1 MRAYRFL
8 FVALLLAPLGA
19 PAETYKIDAPHS
31 KIAFSLHQF
40 VSTVR
45 GDFHRFSGT
54 IEVDREHP
62 ERSSVT
68 ARISVAS
75 IDTKIQKRDH
85 HLLSAEF
92 FDAAKFPEI
101 SFKSRSV
108 KRTGENSGDILG
120 DFTMHGV
127 TKPITLHVKLAAPP
141 SNETLPGRTRWIVTT
156 DPINRKDFGLMFS
169 SASESISGISNNVTP
184 TIEIEAVRAK

>member
-1 MRAYRFL
+1 MKVLHFRL
-8 FVALLLAPLGA
+8 VLLLLAPFSA
-19 PAETYKIDAPHS
+19 PAETYKIDSAHS
-31 KIAFSLHQF
+31 QIAFSLRQF
-40 VSTVR
+40 VSSVR
-45 GDFHRFSGT
+45 GEFHRFSGT
-54 IEVDREHP
+54 IEADRDHP

-68 ARISVAS
+68 ARISVGS

-92 FDAAKFPEI
+92 FDAAKFPDI
-101 SFKSRSV
+101 TFKSRSV
-108 KRTGENSGDILG
+108 KQTGESSGDIIG

-127 TKPITLHVKLAAPP
+127 TKPMTLRVKLATPT
-141 SNETLPGRTRWIVTT
+141 SGESLPERTRWIVTT

-169 SASESISGISNNVTP
+169 SATESISGISSSVMP

>member
-8 FVALLLAPLGA
+8 FVALLFVPLGA
-19 PAETYKIDAPHS
+19 FAETYKIDTAHS
-31 KIAFSLHQF
+31 RIAFSLHQF

-75 IDTKIQKRDH
+75 LDTQIQKRDH
-85 HLLSAEF
+85 HLLSPEF

-101 SFKSRSV
+101 TFKSRSV
-108 KRTGENSGDILG
+108 KQTDENSGDIFG

-127 TKPITLHVKLAAPP
+127 TKPITLHVQLVSPISGEVKH
-141 SNETLPGRTRWIVTT
+141 TRWKVTT
-156 DPINRKDFGLMFS
+156 EPLKRREFNLMFGQ
-169 SASESISGISNNVTP
+169 AAETVSGIGQEVAVN
-184 TIEIEAVRAK
+184 IEIEAARAP

>member
-1 MRAYRFL
+1 MKVLRFL
-8 FVALLLAPLGA
+8 LALLLLAPFSA
-19 PAETYKIDAPHS
+19 PAETYKIDSAHS
-31 KIAFSLHQF
+31 RIAFSLHQF
-40 VSTVR
+40 VSSVR
-45 GDFHRFSGT
+45 GEFHRFSGT
-54 IEVDREHP
+54 IEVDRDHP

-68 ARISVAS
+68 ARISVGS

-101 SFKSRSV
+101 TFKSRNV
-108 KRTGENSGDILG
+108 KRTGENSGDIIG

-127 TKPITLHVKLAAPP
+127 TKPMTLHVKLTTAP
-141 SNETLPGRTRWIVTT
+141 SSESLTERTRWIVTT

-169 SASESISGISNNVTP
+169 SATESISGISSSVTP
-184 TIEIEAVRAK
+184 TIEIEAVK

>member
-1 MRAYRFL
+1 MKVLRFL
-8 FVALLLAPLGA
+8 LPLLLLASSSA
-19 PAETYKIDAPHS
+19 PAETYKIDSAHS
-31 KIAFSLHQF
+31 QIAFNVRQF

-45 GDFHRFSGT
+45 GEFHRFSGT

-85 HLLSAEF
+85 HLLSVEF

-101 SFKSRSV
+101 TFKSRTV
-108 KRTGENSGDILG
+108 KQTGENSGDILG
-120 DFTMHGV
+120 EFTMHGV
-127 TKPITLHVKLAAPP
+127 TKAMTLHVKLATPP
-141 SNETLPGRTRWIVTT
+141 SGESLPERTRWVVTT

-169 SASESISGISNNVTP
+169 SATESISGISNTVTP
-184 TIEIEAVRAK
+184 TIEIEAARAK

>member
-1 MRAYRFL
+1 MKVLRFL
-8 FVALLLAPLGA
+8 LALLLLAPVSA
-19 PAETYKIDAPHS
+19 PAETYNIDNAHS
-31 KIAFSLHQF
+31 QIAFSLHQF
-40 VSTVR
+40 VSSVR
-45 GDFHRFSGT
+45 GEFHRFSGT
-54 IEVDREHP
+54 IEVDRDHP
-62 ERSSVT
+62 ERSSVS
-68 ARISVAS
+68 ARISVGS

-101 SFKSRSV
+101 AFKSRSV
-108 KRTGENSGDILG
+108 KRTGESSGDIIG

-127 TKPITLHVKLAAPP
+127 TKPMTLHVKLSTPP
-141 SNETLPGRTRWIVTT
+141 SGESIPERTRWIVTT

-169 SASESISGISNNVTP
+169 SATESISGISSSVTP

>member
-1 MRAYRFL
+1 MKVLRFL
-8 FVALLLAPLGA
+8 LALLLLAPFSA
-19 PAETYKIDAPHS
+19 PAETYKIDSAHS
-31 KIAFSLHQF
+31 QIAFSLHQF
-40 VSTVR
+40 VSSVR
-45 GDFHRFSGT
+45 GEFHRFSGT
-54 IEVDREHP
+54 IEVDRDHP
-62 ERSSVT
+62 ERSFVT
-68 ARISVAS
+68 ARISVGS

-101 SFKSRSV
+101 TFKSRSV
-108 KRTGENSGDILG
+108 KRTGESSGDIIG

-127 TKPITLHVKLAAPP
+127 TKPMTLHVKLSTPP
-141 SNETLPGRTRWIVTT
+141 SGESLPERTRWIVTT

-169 SASESISGISNNVTP
+169 SATESISGISSSVTP

>member
-1 MRAYRFL
+1 MKAFRLFL
-8 FVALLLAPLGA
+8 ALLSLAPLAA
-19 PAETYKIDAPHS
+19 PAETYKIDSAHS
-31 KIAFSLHQF
+31 KIAFSVHQF
-40 VSTVR
+40 VSNVR
-45 GDFHRFSGT
+45 GEFHRFSGT

-75 IDTKIQKRDH
+75 LDTQIQKRDH
-85 HLLSAEF
+85 HLLSPEF

-101 SFKSRSV
+101 TFKSRNV
-108 KRTGENSGDILG
+108 KQTGENSGDILG

-127 TKPITLHVKLAAPP
+127 TKPMTLHVKLATPL
-141 SNETLPGRTRWIVTT
+141 SSESLPEHTRWIVTT
-156 DPINRKDFGLMFS
+156 DPINRKDFGLMFN

-184 TIEIEAVRAK
+184 TIEIEAVK

>member
-8 FVALLLAPLGA
+8 FVALLFVRLSAF
-19 PAETYKIDAPHS
+19 AETYKIDTAHS
-31 KIAFSLHQF
+31 RIAFSLHQF

-75 IDTKIQKRDH
+75 IDTKIQKRDR

-108 KRTGENSGDILG
+108 NRTGENSGDILG

-127 TKPITLHVKLAAPP
+127 TKPMTLHVKLATPP
-141 SNETLPGRTRWIVTT
+141 NGESLPDRTRWVVTT

-169 SASESISGISNNVTP
+169 SATESISGISSSVTP

>member
-8 FVALLLAPLGA
+8 FVALLFVPLGA
-19 PAETYKIDAPHS
+19 FAETYKIDIAHS
-31 KIAFSLHQF
+31 RIAFSLHQF

-75 IDTKIQKRDH
+75 LDTKIQKRDH
-85 HLLSAEF
+85 HLLSPEF

-101 SFKSRSV
+101 TFKSRSV
-108 KRTGENSGDILG
+108 KQTDENSGDILG

-127 TKPITLHVKLAAPP
+127 TKPMTLHVKLATPP
-141 SNETLPGRTRWIVTT
+141 SSESLPERTRWIVTT

-184 TIEIEAVRAK
+184 TIEIEAVK

>member
-19 PAETYKIDAPHS
+19 PAETYKIDTAHS
-31 KIAFSLHQF
+31 RIAFSLHQF

-75 IDTKIQKRDH
+75 FDTKIQKRDH
-85 HLLSAEF
+85 HLLSPEF

-101 SFKSRSV
+101 TFKSRSV
-108 KRTGENSGDILG
+108 KQTGENSGDILG

-127 TKPITLHVKLAAPP
+127 TKPMTLHVKLAKPP
-141 SNETLPGRTRWIVTT
+141 SADSLPERTRWIVTT
-156 DPINRKDFGLMFS
+156 DPINRKDFGLTFGN
-169 SASESISGISNNVTP
+169 ATESISGISNNVSS
-184 TIEIEAVRAK
+184 TIEIEAVRK

>member
-1 MRAYRFL
+1 MKVLHFL
-8 FVALLLAPLGA
+8 LALLLLAPFSA
-19 PAETYKIDAPHS
+19 PAETYKIDSAHS
-31 KIAFSLHQF
+31 QIAFSLRQF
-40 VSTVR
+40 VSSVR
-45 GDFHRFSGT
+45 GEFHRFSGT
-54 IEVDREHP
+54 IEVDRDHP
-62 ERSSVT
+62 EQSSVT
-68 ARISVAS
+68 ARIFVGS

-101 SFKSRSV
+101 TFKSRSV
-108 KRTGENSGDILG
+108 KRTGENSGDIIG

-127 TKPITLHVKLAAPP
+127 TKPMTLHVKLSTPP
-141 SNETLPGRTRWIVTT
+141 SGESLPERTRWIVTT

-169 SASESISGISNNVTP
+169 SATESISGISSNVTP

>member
-1 MRAYRFL
+1 MRACRFL
-8 FVALLLAPLGA
+8 LVSLLLAPLGA
-19 PAETYKIDAPHS
+19 FADTYKIDTAHS
-31 KIAFSLHQF
+31 RIAFSLHQF
-40 VSTVR
+40 VTTVR

-85 HLLSAEF
+85 HLLSPEF
-92 FDAAKFPEI
+92 FDAAKFPQI
-101 SFKSRSV
+101 TFKSRSV
-108 KRTGENSGDILG
+108 KQTGENSGDILG

-127 TKPITLHVKLAAPP
+127 TKPMTLHVKLA
-141 SNETLPGRTRWIVTT
+141 TLPSSESLPERTRWIVTGFIAT
-156 DPINRKDFGLMFS
+156 AAPPPS
-169 SASESISGISNNVTP
+169 
-184 TIEIEAVRAK
+184 

>member
-1 MRAYRFL
+1 MR
-8 FVALLLAPLGA
+8 G
-19 PAETYKIDAPHS
+19 E
-31 KIAFSLHQF
+31 
-40 VSTVR
+40 
-45 GDFHRFSGT
+45 FHRFSGT
-54 IEVDREHP
+54 IEVDRDHP

-68 ARISVAS
+68 ARISVGS

-101 SFKSRSV
+101 TFKSRSL
-108 KRTGENSGDILG
+108 KRTGENGGDIIG

-127 TKPITLHVKLAAPP
+127 TKPMTLHVKLTTAP
-141 SNETLPGRTRWIVTT
+141 SSESLPERTRWIVTT

-169 SASESISGISNNVTP
+169 SATESI
-184 TIEIEAVRAK
+184 

>member
-1 MRAYRFL
+1 MKVLRFL
-8 FVALLLAPLGA
+8 LALLLLAPFSA
-19 PAETYKIDAPHS
+19 PAETYKIDSAHS
-31 KIAFSLHQF
+31 QIAFSLHQF
-40 VSTVR
+40 VSSVR
-45 GDFHRFSGT
+45 GEFHRFSGT
-54 IEVDREHP
+54 IEVDRDHP

-68 ARISVAS
+68 ARISVGS

-101 SFKSRSV
+101 TFKSRRV
-108 KRTGENSGDILG
+108 KRTGESSGDIIG

-127 TKPITLHVKLAAPP
+127 TKPMTLHVKLSTPP
-141 SNETLPGRTRWIVTT
+141 SGESLPERTRWIVTA

-169 SASESISGISNNVTP
+169 SATESISGISSSVTP

>member
-8 FVALLLAPLGA
+8 FAALLFVPLGA
-19 PAETYKIDAPHS
+19 FAETYKTDAAHS
-31 KIAFSLHQF
+31 RIAFSLHQF
-40 VSTVR
+40 GGTVR

-54 IEVDREHP
+54 IEVDRDHP
-62 ERSSVT
+62 ERSSVI

-75 IDTKIQKRDH
+75 IDSKIQKRDH
-85 HLLSAEF
+85 HLLSPEF

-101 SFKSRSV
+101 TFKSRSV
-108 KRTGENSGDILG
+108 KRTCENSGDIIG

-127 TKPITLHVKLAAPP
+127 TKPMTLHVKLATPP
-141 SNETLPGRTRWIVTT
+141 NGESLPERTRWIVTT

-169 SASESISGISNNVTP
+169 STTEPISGISNNVTP
-184 TIEIEAVRAK
+184 TMKIEAVRAK

>member
-8 FVALLLAPLGA
+8 FLTLLFVPLGA
-19 PAETYKIDAPHS
+19 FAETYKIDSGHS
-31 KIAFSLHQF
+31 QIAFSLHQF

-75 IDTKIQKRDH
+75 LDTQIQKRDH
-85 HLLSAEF
+85 HLLSPEF

-101 SFKSRSV
+101 TFKSRNV
-108 KRTGENSGDILG
+108 KQTGENSGDILG

-127 TKPITLHVKLAAPP
+127 TKPMTLHVKLATPP
-141 SNETLPGRTRWIVTT
+141 SSESLPERTRWIVTT
-156 DPINRKDFGLMFS
+156 DPINRKDFGLIFS
-169 SASESISGISNNVTP
+169 SATESISGISNNVTP
-184 TIEIEAVRAK
+184 TIEIEAVK

>member
-1 MRAYRFL
+1 MKVLRFL
-8 FVALLLAPLGA
+8 LALLLLAPFSA
-19 PAETYKIDAPHS
+19 PAETYKIDSAHS
-31 KIAFSLHQF
+31 QIAFSLHQF
-40 VSTVR
+40 VSSVR
-45 GDFHRFSGT
+45 GEFHRFSGT
-54 IEVDREHP
+54 IEVDRDHP

-68 ARISVAS
+68 ARISVGS

-101 SFKSRSV
+101 TFKSRSV
-108 KRTGENSGDILG
+108 KRTGENSGDIAG

-127 TKPITLHVKLAAPP
+127 TKPMTLHVKLATPP
-141 SNETLPGRTRWIVTT
+141 SGQSLPERTRWIVTT

-169 SASESISGISNNVTP
+169 SATESISGISSNVTP

>member
-1 MRAYRFL
+1 MKVLRFL
-8 FVALLLAPLGA
+8 LALLLLAPFSA
-19 PAETYKIDAPHS
+19 PAETYKIDSAHS
-31 KIAFSLHQF
+31 QIAFSLHQF
-40 VSTVR
+40 VSSVR
-45 GDFHRFSGT
+45 GEFHRFSGT
-54 IEVDREHP
+54 IEVDRDHP

-68 ARISVAS
+68 ARISVGS
-75 IDTKIQKRDH
+75 IGTKIPKRDH

-101 SFKSRSV
+101 TFKSRSV
-108 KRTGENSGDILG
+108 KRTGESSGDIIG

-127 TKPITLHVKLAAPP
+127 TKPMTLHVKLSMPP
-141 SNETLPGRTRWIVTT
+141 SGESLPERTRWIVTT

-169 SASESISGISNNVTP
+169 SATESISGISSSVTP

>member
-19 PAETYKIDAPHS
+19 PAETYKIDAAHS
-31 KIAFSLHQF
+31 RIAFSLRQF

-92 FDAAKFPEI
+92 FDVAKFPEI
-101 SFKSRSV
+101 SFKSHSV
-108 KRTGENSGDILG
+108 NRTGENSGDILG

-127 TKPITLHVKLAAPP
+127 TKPMTLHVKLATPP
-141 SNETLPGRTRWIVTT
+141 GGESLPDRTRWVVTT
-156 DPINRKDFGLMFS
+156 DSINRKEFNLAFS
-169 SASESISGISNNVTP
+169 SATESISGISNNVTP

>member
-1 MRAYRFL
+1 MKTYRLL

-19 PAETYKIDAPHS
+19 PAQTYKIDVAHS
-31 KIAFSLHQF
+31 RIAFNLHQF

-75 IDTKIQKRDH
+75 IDTEIQKRDH

-101 SFKSRSV
+101 TFKSRSV

-120 DFTMHGV
+120 GFTMHGV
-127 TKPITLHVKLAAPP
+127 TKPMTLHVKLATPP
-141 SNETLPGRTRWIVTT
+141 SGESLPEHTRWIVTT
-156 DPINRKDFGLMFS
+156 DPINRKEFGLMFS
-169 SASESISGISNNVTP
+169 SATESISGISTNVTP

>member
-1 MRAYRFL
+1 MKAYRFL
-8 FVALLLAPLGA
+8 LVALLLAPLGA
-19 PAETYKIDAPHS
+19 PAETYKIDAAHS
-31 KIAFSLHQF
+31 RIAFSLHQF

-62 ERSSVT
+62 EVSSVT

-92 FDAAKFPEI
+92 FDVAKFPEI
-101 SFKSRSV
+101 TFKSRSV
-108 KRTGENSGDILG
+108 NRTGENSGDILG

-127 TKPITLHVKLAAPP
+127 TKPMTLHVKLAIPP
-141 SNETLPGRTRWIVTT
+141 SGKPLPERTRWIVTT
-156 DPINRKDFGLMFS
+156 DPINRKEFGLMFS
-169 SASESISGISNNVTP
+169 SATESISGISTNVTP

>member
-1 MRAYRFL
+1 MKVLRFL
-8 FVALLLAPLGA
+8 LALLLLAPFSA
-19 PAETYKIDAPHS
+19 PAETYKIDSAHS
-31 KIAFSLHQF
+31 QIAFSLHQF
-40 VSTVR
+40 VSSVR
-45 GDFHRFSGT
+45 GEFHRFSGT
-54 IEVDREHP
+54 IEVDRDHP
-62 ERSSVT
+62 ERSFVT
-68 ARISVAS
+68 ARISVGS

-101 SFKSRSV
+101 TFKSRSV
-108 KRTGENSGDILG
+108 KRTGESSGDIIG

-127 TKPITLHVKLAAPP
+127 TKPMTLHVKLSTPP
-141 SNETLPGRTRWIVTT
+141 SGESIPERTRWIVTT

-169 SASESISGISNNVTP
+169 SATESISGISSSVTP

>member
-8 FVALLLAPLGA
+8 FAALLFVPLGA
-19 PAETYKIDAPHS
+19 FAETYKIDTAHS
-31 KIAFSLHQF
+31 RIAFSLHQF

-85 HLLSAEF
+85 HLLSPEF
-92 FDAAKFPEI
+92 FDAGKFPEI
-101 SFKSRSV
+101 IFKSRSV
-108 KRTGENSGDILG
+108 KQTGENSGDILG

-127 TKPITLHVKLAAPP
+127 TKPMRLHVKLATPAGGD
-141 SNETLPGRTRWIVTT
+141 SLPARTRWIVTT
-156 DPINRKDFGLMFS
+156 DPINRKDFGLTFGN
-169 SASESISGISNNVTP
+169 ATESISGISNNVTP
-184 TIEIEAVRAK
+184 TIEIAAAQQ